1 MQETQKIDL
10 YQKRDFGEKINAT
23 FAFLRQNFVPLG
35 RCLLFIAGPLLMIVG
50 IISGLLPTMLT
61 SDETG
66 FGFLSGGAINWILS
80 LIAGTLV
87 IAVVHIYLDCYIEQ
101 PITQPIEVAKVW
113 EGVKNV
119 FLKMLI
125 AVIAVIMVVSLGFFF
140 FIIPFFIF
148 IAALSPIF
156 IVMTREKVSFGDA
169 FSRCFKLVS
178 GNYLSTLL
186 LLFVVFILQFILGA
200 IIGIPAMLI
209 IGFDAFF
216 TASGEGLLED
226 QSLLERLL
234 YIIAQVINTLGNQF
248 LSTITLVAIA
258 FQYGNLIEKKEAT
271 GLMQDIDALGDPSR
285 SQADRD
291 ETY

>member
-35 RCLLFIAGPLLMIVG
+35 RCLLFIAGPLLLIVG
-50 IISGLLPTMLT
+50 VISGLLPTLIA
-61 SDETG
+61 SEDTG
-66 FGFLSGGAINWILS
+66 FGFVSGGAINWVLS
-80 LIAGTLV
+80 LVAGTLV
-87 IAVVHIYLDCYIEQ
+87 IAVVHVYLDRYVEQ
-101 PITQPIEVAKVW
+101 PVVQPIEVAEVW
-113 EGVKNV
+113 EGVKGV

-125 AVIAVIMVVSLGFFF
+125 AVIVVFMVVSLGFLFL
-140 FIIPFFIF
+140 IIPGFIF
-148 IAALSPIF
+148 MAALSLIF
-156 IVMTREKVSFGDA
+156 VIMMREKVSFGDA

-186 LLFVVFILQFILGA
+186 LLFVVVILQFMLGS

-209 IGFDAFF
+209 IGVDTFF
-216 TASGEGLLED
+216 AASGEGLLED

-234 YIIAQVINTLGNQF
+234 YIIAQIINTVGNQL
-248 LSTITLVAIA
+248 LSAITLVAIA

-271 GLMQDIDALGDPSR
+271 GLMQDIDAIGDPSR